1 MELFD
6 DNLFELLNRSEQ
18 SINNFFFIT
27 YQADELH
34 HLTNIQVIMPDS
46 RTGKLIEIQNL
57 STFISTSNVDFNDE
71 KYQEL
76 QGLSEIDDVADFEII
91 PRLASEKEA

>member
-71 KYQEL
+71 NIKSYKAYQ
-76 QGLSEIDDVADFEII
+76 
-91 PRLASEKEA
+91 RLMM